1 MNKFYKLL
9 FLIPIIIVGCK
20 NTDINNKKFSQ
31 VIDNFDMNIYSIKGE
46 KILSIKSPSSRYEN
60 SSNIINLDETTI
72 NLFKNNQTEYI
83 INSNKSKLSDNK
95 VLELNGNVIVKNTAQ
110 DADNLYANNF
120 TWDIRNT
127 KYLLLGDVEFENN
140 NIYLSSN
147 KAILNKA
154 NNVIE
159 FFNPVKYKIKDSNNE
174 GGYEINSENAFYN
187 INTKSVSFTSSEKKV
202 RSKIYF

>member
-187 INTKSVSFTSSEKKV
+187 IKTNSVSFTSKEDKV